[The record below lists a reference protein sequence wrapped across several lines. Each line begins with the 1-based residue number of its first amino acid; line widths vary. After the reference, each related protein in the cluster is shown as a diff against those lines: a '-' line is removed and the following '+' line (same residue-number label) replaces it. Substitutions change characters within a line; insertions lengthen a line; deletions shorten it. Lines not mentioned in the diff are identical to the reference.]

1 MQQPVQVVVEIN
13 TFGQWLAIQRRLK
26 GLSQDA
32 IATLLKVSKQTV
44 SSWENNR
51 HAAVITTRQYNLLMQ
66 QLGTTPGQEPQSGLL
81 IRPRNQ
87 TRQSAMS
94 QAAQSR
100 SLS

>member
-1 MQQPVQVVVEIN
+1 MQQTVQVVVEIN

-32 IATLLKVSKQTV
+32 VAALLKVSKQTV

-51 HAAVITTRQYNLLMQ
+51 HAAVLTTRQYNVLMQ
-66 QLGTTPGQEPQSGLL
+66 QFGTTSGQEPKVGLVV
-81 IRPRNQ
+81 RQRNQ
-87 TRQSAMS
+87 TRQSATH
-94 QAAQSR
+94 AATQTR